1 MSPFS
6 LYELLNGT
14 GYKISLE
21 ECKDLF
27 NRYKN
32 TFKTTIHWLQSR
44 QHTAL
49 QKLEM
54 SNSNGRMRHW
64 TKPNFPRI
72 LAQIEAENAKRKKG
86 PKMTPGQIQEA
97 ARDKYK
103 AAEGGIKREGAN
115 FMIQS
120 INADM
125 TKTAMAR
132 IRKEFQK
139 RNWDGRMY
147 NSVYDEIVMDLHK
160 DIAQEGYALQEKIM
174 LESANEMLKRV
185 PMEVEG
191 HLTTTWTK

>member
-6 LYELLNGT
+6 LFELLNGT

-27 NRYKN
+27 NKYKK
-32 TFKTTIHWLQSR
+32 TFATTIKWLQNQ

-49 QKLEM
+49 RKLEM

-72 LAQIEAENAKRKKG
+72 LAQLEAENAKKKKG
-86 PKMTPGQIQEA
+86 PKLSPGQIKEM

-132 IRKEFQK
+132 IRREFRK

-147 NSVYDEIVMDLHK
+147 NSVYDEIVMDIHK
-160 DIAQEGYALQEKIM
+160 NIADDGYALQQQIM
-174 LESANEMLKRV
+174 LESANEMLRNV
-185 PMEVEG
+185 PM
-191 HLTTTWTK
+191 